1 MVELSS
7 FQLISMRESPDVAVV
22 TNLSPNHLDVH
33 KDMQEYIDAKKNIL
47 LHQNAF
53 SRTVLNAGNAVT
65 ASFAPEVRG
74 DCWMFRRGGPVNR
87 LSLIHI

>member
-1 MVELSS
+1 M
-7 FQLISMRESPDVAVV
+7 AVV

-47 LHQNAF
+47 LHQNCL

-65 ASFAPEVRG
+65 ASFAP
-74 DCWMFRRGGPVNR
+74 GGAGGLLDVPPGGR
-87 LSLIHI
+87 WTGASGAMERISTSTGRS